1 MQTRVVVGQSPE
13 QAQAV
18 RDAARTLEQAVREV
32 ARAQREVSRIQT
44 EVKSAEQTLA
54 RAQSDGAREVAR
66 ERLDDAREQ
75 LHEAHQRVREAQDQ
89 VREAQENV
97 GDLAREQANQARE
110 IAAQVREQV
119 REQIQVPAP
128 PLPPEVHTI
137 QLPPGRGGPWGGG
150 PQPQIPE
157 EAVIISVAFFV
168 TTAFIAV
175 GWPIARALGR
185 RLDRKTIAAAGAPAQ
200 LSADVNA
207 RLERIEHAVESISI
221 EVERISEGQR
231 YATKLLSEIRP
242 TKALPPGQQLPEL
255 IDRK

>member
-1 MQTRVVVGQSPE
+1 VQTRVVVGQSPE
-13 QAQAV
+13 HAQAV

-32 ARAQREVSRIQT
+32 ARAQREVSRIQS

-75 LHEAHQRVREAQDQ
+75 LQAAQENVREAQDH

-97 GDLAREQANQARE
+97 RDLAREQADQARE

-137 QLPPGRGGPWGGG
+137 QIPTGRGGPWG

-207 RLERIEHAVESISI
+207 RLERIEHSVEAISI

-231 YATKLLSEIRP
+231 YATKLLSEMRP
-242 TKALPPGQQLPEL
+242 TKALPPGPQVPEL
-255 IDRK
+255 IDRE